1 MYLVLSSCI
10 AKGKSLKSGQ
20 VVDLDHDTAK
30 SLIQIGRVE
39 KTESKPVEEVKKTT
53 RQAKPKTK
61 REK

>member
-1 MYLVLSSCI
+1 MYLVLSDCI
-10 AKGKSLKSGQ
+10 AKGKNLKVGQ
-20 VVDLDHDTAK
+20 VVELDQDTAK
-30 SLIQIGRVE
+30 VLTQIGRVE

>member
-1 MYLVLSSCI
+1 MYLVLSDCI
-10 AKGKSLKSGQ
+10 AKGKSLKVGQ
-20 VVDLDHDTAK
+20 VVDLDQDTAK
-30 SLIQIGRVE
+30 VLIQIGRVE